1 MGALALGSGP
11 FVGACW
17 KPIADHEAAC
27 DGLLQIGGADAPM
40 VAGPRKTVENRRWQG
55 LPRRRGLVAGL
66 GIMLNCA

>member
-1 MGALALGSGP
+1 
-11 FVGACW
+11 
-17 KPIADHEAAC
+17 
-27 DGLLQIGGADAPM
+27 M